1 MKKKNIIK
9 WQYLCIVGGLISFYV
24 IVSNVFPETQ
34 VPYSVWDEATTERF
48 NSIITSL
55 SVSYITG
62 LLVYYLTVIYKNKK
76 ERIKRRWELDTL
88 VTEFTRALEL
98 LENEIGR
105 IDNTSA
111 ETLRNCDEQNF
122 NKFKGNLTKTLDS
135 VHFCKDIMSEEE
147 YERIADI
154 QRAQS
159 LLINSPSMMGDDES
173 ERCLQALRDIRTDI
187 DILQKS
193 VYHMMRKNNNKEKP
207 RNNKFIC
214 H

>member
-135 VHFCKDIMSEEE
+135 V
-147 YERIADI
+147 
-154 QRAQS
+154 
-159 LLINSPSMMGDDES
+159 
-173 ERCLQALRDIRTDI
+173 T
-187 DILQKS
+187 S
-193 VYHMMRKNNNKEKP
+193 VS
-207 RNNKFIC
+207 
-214 H
+214 